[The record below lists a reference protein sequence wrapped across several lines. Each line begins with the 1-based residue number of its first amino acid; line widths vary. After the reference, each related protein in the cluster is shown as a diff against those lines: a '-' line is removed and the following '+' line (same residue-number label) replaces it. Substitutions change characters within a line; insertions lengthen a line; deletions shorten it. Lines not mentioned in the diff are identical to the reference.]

1 MKKKQPRP
9 SDLVRKVEPAVR
21 ALEGAFGKQEMKNWT
36 AAQKRQIFAAMSS
49 LIRLPTG
56 RRADPEISEALALRR
71 QGNTM
76 RQVARKIIPGF
87 SGEPRK
93 EQNYLVD
100 RLRTRL
106 SSRRRY
112 ERKTGRK
119 ISDPNT
125 DAEL

>member
-1 MKKKQPRP
+1 MHKRTIKS
-9 SDLVRKVEPAVR
+9 SDLVKKVRPAVR
-21 ALEGAFGKQEMKNWT
+21 ALEEAFGKEEMKNWS
-36 AAQKRQIFAAMSS
+36 AAEKAQVFAAMSS

-56 RRADPEISEALALRR
+56 RRADPEISKALTLRR
-71 QGNTM
+71 QGKTH
-76 RQVARKIIPGF
+76 RQIARHIIQGF

-100 RLRTRL
+100 RLRKRL